1 MKTEVSDRSGK
12 FGWGRKINKQTMS
25 LWRRKR
31 QQRTRP
37 GSQDFPSQ
45 EEPCKSR
52 NLLSHS
58 PGGGGPEGERHADAG
73 ERAGSGGDGGIA
85 GLTSIF
91 FSALEKDNVLRVS
104 CRGGEQGTSGRQA
117 GDGFSVGR
125 DKPLSGHMST
135 IARLCQDGCGAVGG
149 RGAQLQDV
157 LRHQR

>member
-1 MKTEVSDRSGK
+1 MQMQGK
-12 FGWGRKINKQTMS
+12 GRGVVGM
-25 LWRRKR
+25 
-31 QQRTRP
+31 
-37 GSQDFPSQ
+37 
-45 EEPCKSR
+45 
-52 NLLSHS
+52 
-58 PGGGGPEGERHADAG
+58 EGLPASE
-73 ERAGSGGDGGIA
+73 
-85 GLTSIF
+85 
-91 FSALEKDNVLRVS
+91 LEKDNVLRVS